1 MSFAVSP
8 PMQLLLIKY
17 SPGGELMGGA
27 MVQMAF
33 NFGNALGAYFGG
45 FPIAAGYNAGCSALV
60 GAAFALVGTGFI
72 IYFRS
77 RVKSKS
83 RMSI

>member
-1 MSFAVSP
+1 
-8 PMQLLLIKY
+8 
-17 SPGGELMGGA
+17 